1 MRFYKETN
9 FKDTEIGRIPKDWEV
24 VRLGQVLTYI
34 KGKKPEK
41 MVEEYR
47 EDYLPYLSTDYLR
60 ENKTTI
66 FAKPSNDMI
75 VVDDGDLILLWDG
88 SNAGEFFFGKRG
100 IVSSTMAKIELK
112 EKNIDKSFFF
122 YLLKTKESFL
132 KGQTRGTG
140 IPHVDACVLTNILV
154 SLPPLSEQHKI
165 AEILSMFDKAIQK
178 TNEIIAKTERLKK
191 GLMEELLTKGIGHKE
206 FKDTEIGRIPKEW
219 EVVSLEDV
227 SLKIR
232 TGPFGSQLKKSELSE
247 SGLKVYTQE
256 NILKSDFS
264 LGNLYI
270 RYEKFERLK
279 TMEVKPGDVL
289 LTIRGSTGYSAVFPE
304 GAERGIIHTN
314 LAYVRVKRSLLLPKY
329 LSLLINDYPLVKS
342 QVTTFSSATTLGA
355 LYAKSIKKIIIPL
368 PPLQE
373 QLKITEIFSA
383 INKKLEIEKNEKAKL
398 ERIKQ
403 GMMDLLLTGK
413 IRVKVA

>member
-1 MRFYKETN
+1 
-9 FKDTEIGRIPKDWEV
+9 
-24 VRLGQVLTYI
+24 
-34 KGKKPEK
+34 
-41 MVEEYR
+41 
-47 EDYLPYLSTDYLR
+47 
-60 ENKTTI
+60 
-66 FAKPSNDMI
+66 
-75 VVDDGDLILLWDG
+75 
-88 SNAGEFFFGKRG
+88 
-100 IVSSTMAKIELK
+100 
-112 EKNIDKSFFF
+112 
-122 YLLKTKESFL
+122 
-132 KGQTRGTG
+132 
-140 IPHVDACVLTNILV
+140 
-154 SLPPLSEQHKI
+154 
-165 AEILSMFDKAIQK
+165 MFDKAIQK
-178 TNEIIAKTERLKK
+178 TNEIVAKTEQLKK